1 MYWINLIITVLFI
14 VLLTRIDK
22 MWLMWASKD
31 LDEPFDQEDA
41 EDEDFLLW
49 RKRAYITM
57 LICSIVPILNWV
69 TMVISVVAASIMLVI
84 SIYRLPIWNKLFK

>member
-14 VLLTRIDK
+14 IVLTRIDK
-22 MWLMWASKD
+22 IWLMWATKETN
-31 LDEPFDQEDA
+31 DEFTQKDA

-57 LICSIVPILNWV
+57 LICSIIPILNCV
-69 TMVISVVAASIMLVI
+69 TMVISVVAAFIMLVV
-84 SIYRLPIWNKLFK
+84 SIYKLPIWNKLFK